1 MDVTNK
7 KLIFDYNKNDFNF
20 FDLFKQHL
28 NLKELENLHE
38 IIDKSFL
45 PKKEISVENDQ
56 NQEIYNI
63 LYKIDQA
70 YDLEHEKIE
79 TKGVFLSTFDKFVNH
94 IAEKVFKEDLD
105 YQNRPTLRVSFPGNK
120 AVGDWHRDREY
131 NHPIEEVNIWVPITN
146 ASNSNSIWIESSF
159 DAEDYMPVNIDFG
172 QFLIFDSGLKHG
184 NVINDEKRQE

>member
-1 MDVTNK
+1 MV
-7 KLIFDYNKNDFNF
+7 
-20 FDLFKQHL
+20 
-28 NLKELENLHE
+28 
-38 IIDKSFL
+38 
-45 PKKEISVENDQ
+45 
-56 NQEIYNI
+56 
-63 LYKIDQA
+63 
-70 YDLEHEKIE
+70 
-79 TKGVFLSTFDKFVNH
+79 
-94 IAEKVFKEDLD
+94 

-184 NVINDEKRQE
+184 NVINDEKKTRISFDFRVIPKSMYKPPEINTVSFSQGINFKIGDYYSITSVFSSEYVL